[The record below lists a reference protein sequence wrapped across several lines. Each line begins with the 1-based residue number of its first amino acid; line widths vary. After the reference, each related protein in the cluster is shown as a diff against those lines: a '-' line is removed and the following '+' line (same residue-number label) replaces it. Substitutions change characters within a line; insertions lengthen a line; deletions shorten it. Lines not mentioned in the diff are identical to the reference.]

1 MREVG
6 LRSDQES
13 EEGLKATIHRPELL
27 AGCEGQGEGV
37 DGDEDVDGDEL
48 LDSIPRR
55 FNLASVVSCV
65 LQRKA

>member
-1 MREVG
+1 MWTAPDGDDEDVDDDEDDE
-6 LRSDQES
+6 DQ
-13 EEGLKATIHRPELL
+13 
-27 AGCEGQGEGV
+27 
-37 DGDEDVDGDEL
+37 DEDVDGDEL

>member
-1 MREVG
+1 MMIII
-6 LRSDQES
+6 SH
-13 EEGLKATIHRPELL
+13 K
-27 AGCEGQGEGV
+27 
-37 DGDEDVDGDEL
+37 DENEDEDEDVDVDGDEL